1 MVWWLKDWMAW
12 LGWEYNDRVLMRKP
26 PWPPDR
32 WAPPPPALLPPNSC
46 LSPVCANNTFKPGTF
61 QKNTAAC
68 TSWLNCWYLTILRWY
83 LLQKNGR
90 NCHRSV
96 FCFCCSQ
103 ISSKLTDI
111 SESMRFSSKGFEL
124 VSLLVGSHR
133 LSREE
138 DEEGRDYWL
147 ETVSIFGCF
156 DTSQQSKAKKKRAIC
171 RCVRAVISD
180 RRPRLV
186 QEPPPT
192 LLHCGKTLGGRSTP
206 GRLGSWHFLSIPS
219 LCWAQK
225 YMIGQNYLVRLFFV
239 INDHTDILLDMLQNE
254 TIYLTWRSGYDN
266 VFSSSSTNNNGCEGV
281 MGKMD
286 NNASNIAMKSSPNP
300 LVFHINAS
308 LVCC

>member
-12 LGWEYNDRVLMRKP
+12 LGWEYNDRALMRKP

-46 LSPVCANNTFKPGTF
+46 LSPVCATNTFKPGTF

-124 VSLLVGSHR
+124 VSLLVGSPR

-138 DEEGRDYWL
+138 EEEGRDYWL

-156 DTSQQSKAKKKRAIC
+156 DTSQQSKASSEGHHMSVCASCYQWPQAQACPRTSPHFAPLRKNPWWAFNPQLSWLLTLFISSVFMSNTKVHDWSIWSCAIVLCYKRPHWHSAGLAPKWNHLFDLKIPVWQC
-171 RCVRAVISD
+171 FF
-180 RRPRLV
+180 
-186 QEPPPT
+186 
-192 LLHCGKTLGGRSTP
+192 LHK
-206 GRLGSWHFLSIPS
+206 
-219 LCWAQK
+219 Q
-225 YMIGQNYLVRLFFV
+225 
-239 INDHTDILLDMLQNE
+239 
-254 TIYLTWRSGYDN
+254 
-266 VFSSSSTNNNGCEGV
+266 
-281 MGKMD
+281 
-286 NNASNIAMKSSPNP
+286 
-300 LVFHINAS
+300 
-308 LVCC
+308 